1 MTSSSP
7 TISTLG
13 QLRAAGYRCRSV
25 KQELRENTMQA
36 VRGGGGGGGG
46 LEFIPGVLGYG
57 ETVLPQVAAAL
68 LSRHDLLLLGL
79 RGQAKTRILRGLT
92 GLLDE
97 WTPAVDDP
105 SVELP
110 EDPLAPVTRAGREA
124 VAKLGDQAPVRWLHR
139 SRRYHEKL
147 ATPDVTIADLVGE
160 IDIVKHAR
168 GRELSDEATMHFGL
182 VPRANRGIFAVN
194 ELPDLPPRI
203 QVGLFNVLQERDVQ
217 IRGYDVRLVLDLFM
231 CFTANPED
239 YTNRGRIVTP
249 LKDRIGSVVRTHY
262 PADVAEAMRI
272 TRENAFVRREGTRG
286 QGLGTRVE
294 DSRGGGAGPASG
306 AWRMAEA
313 PRGPGVV
320 VPEVIHQIVE
330 ETIRQARVSGQ
341 VNQSS
346 GVSVR
351 ASIAALENVAS
362 GAELRGLRTGE
373 KSVAA
378 RVADLAMMLPA
389 CRGKIELMLGDE
401 AADDSGRSVEDRL
414 IEALMGEAVK
424 RVLTRH
430 LPLAKLE
437 SILNVFAGGVR
448 LELDESTSAADAVAS
463 MKHIDGLLAAAKGL
477 CGALEMNAGDE
488 QMLACAGE
496 LVLEYLYVN
505 KRLSKTRGGYGR

>member
-1 MTSSSP
+1 MTQGVFPS
-7 TISTLG
+7 ISTVGELK
-13 QLRAAGYRCRSV
+13 RAGYRSRSV
-25 KQELRENTMQA
+25 KQELRENAARA
-36 VRGGGGGGGG
+36 VRGGSGAPA
-46 LEFIPGVLGYG
+46 LVPGVRGYD

-97 WTPAVDDP
+97 WTPVLDAP
-105 SVELP
+105 GVELP
-110 EDPLAPVTRAGREA
+110 EDPFAPITRAGREA
-124 VAKLGDQAPVRWLHR
+124 VAARGDSAPVRWLHR

-168 GRELSDEATMHFGL
+168 GRELADEATMHFGL

-194 ELPDLPPRI
+194 ELPDLAPRI

-217 IRGYDVRLVLDLFM
+217 IRGYDVRLELDLFM
-231 CFTANPED
+231 CFSANPED

-262 PADVAEAMRI
+262 PADVGEAMRI
-272 TRENAFVRREGTRG
+272 TRENAFVQRG
-286 QGLGTRVE
+286 P
-294 DSRGGGAGPASG
+294 DGAGDQAPGAGEEASKHPPG
-306 AWRMAEA
+306 PWRMPEPVAG
-313 PRGPGVV
+313 PRVI

-330 ETIRQARVSGQ
+330 ETVRQARTSGQ
-341 VNQSS
+341 VNQAS

-373 KSVAA
+373 GVVGA
-378 RVADLAMMLPA
+378 RVADLAMVLPA

-401 AADDSGRSVEDRL
+401 SADDSGRSVEDRL
-414 IEALMGEAVK
+414 IEALVGEATK
-424 RVLTRH
+424 RVLARH
-430 LPLAKLE
+430 LPMARLE
-437 SILNVFAGGVR
+437 SIVEGFAGGVR
-448 LELDESTSAADAVAS
+448 LELDEWTPASEAVAS
-463 MKHIDGLLAAAKGL
+463 MRHIDGLIAAAKGL
-477 CGALEMNAGDE
+477 CGALAMDAADE

-496 LVLEYLYVN
+496 LVLEYLYVS

>member
-1 MTSSSP
+1 MSTP
-7 TISTLG
+7 EITTLG
-13 QLRAAGYRCRSV
+13 QLRDSGYRARTV
-25 KQELRENTMQA
+25 KQELRENVIRA
-36 VRGGGGGGGG
+36 VRSSPQG
-46 LEFIPGVLGYG
+46 LDLIPGILGYSD
-57 ETVLPQVAAAL
+57 TVLPQVVAAL

-79 RGQAKTRILRGLT
+79 RGQAKTRILRALT

-97 WTPAVDDP
+97 WTPVIDDP
-105 SVELP
+105 AVELP
-110 EDPLAPVTRAGREA
+110 EDPLNPVTRAGRDV
-124 VAKLGDQAPVRWLHR
+124 VARLRERTPVRWMHR

-168 GRELSDEATMHFGL
+168 GRELADEATMHFGL

-194 ELPDLPPRI
+194 ELPDLPLRI

-217 IRGYDVRLVLDLFM
+217 IRGYDVRLELDLFM
-231 CFTANPED
+231 AFSANPED

-262 PADVAEAMRI
+262 PSDVREAMRI
-272 TRENAFVRREGTRG
+272 TRENAFVDRG
-286 QGLGTRVE
+286 KGEWAMGN
-294 DSRGGGAGPASG
+294 GGARSGSGLAAADAPWGVPAPVDGP
-306 AWRMAEA
+306 R
-313 PRGPGVV
+313 VI

-341 VNQSS
+341 VNQAS

-362 GAELRGLRTGE
+362 AAELRGLRTGE
-373 KSVAA
+373 SVVGA
-378 RVADLAMMLPA
+378 RVADLGMVLPA
-389 CRGKIELMLGDE
+389 CRGKIELMMGDE

-424 RVLTRH
+424 RVLARH

-437 SILNVFAGGVR
+437 SVVGAFAGGVR
-448 LELDESTSAADAVAS
+448 LELDEWTPGAEAVAS
-463 MKHIDGLLAAAKGL
+463 MRHIDGLLAAAKGL
-477 CGALEMNAGDE
+477 CGPLSMDAADE

-505 KRLSKTRGGYGR
+505 KRLSKVRGGYGG

>member
-1 MTSSSP
+1 MTNGVSP
-7 TISTLG
+7 GISTLG
-13 QLRAAGYRCRSV
+13 QLRAAGYRSRSV
-25 KQELRENTMQA
+25 KQELRENVMRA
-36 VRGGGGGGGG
+36 VGGVRGKAE
-46 LEFIPGVLGYG
+46 LLPGVLGY
-57 ETVLPQVAAAL
+57 EQTVLPQVVCAL

-97 WTPAVDDP
+97 WTPVIDDG

-110 EDPLAPVTRAGREA
+110 EDPLAPVTRAGREV
-124 VAKLGDQAPVRWLHR
+124 VAKMGDHTPVRWLHR

-168 GRELSDEATMHFGL
+168 GRELADEATMHFGL

-217 IRGYDVRLVLDLFM
+217 IRGYDVRLDLDLFM
-231 CFTANPED
+231 CFSANPED

-272 TRENAFVRREGTRG
+272 TRENAFVARGTRD
-286 QGLGTRVE
+286 QGLGTRGE
-294 DSRGGGAGPASG
+294 AGRKSSGGGGVGWRIAEPVVGPSVA
-306 AWRMAEA
+306 
-313 PRGPGVV
+313 

-330 ETIRQARVSGQ
+330 ETVRQARVSGQ
-341 VNQSS
+341 VNQAS

-362 GAELRGLRTGE
+362 SGELRGLRTGE
-373 KSVAA
+373 GVVAA
-378 RVADLAMMLPA
+378 RVADLAMVLPA

-414 IEALMGEAVK
+414 IEALMGESVK

-437 SILNVFAGGVR
+437 PVIAAFTGGVR
-448 LELDESTSAADAVAS
+448 LELDETTSAADALAS
-463 MKHIDGLLAAAKGL
+463 MRHIDGLIDGAKGL
-477 CGALEMNAGDE
+477 CRSLEMDAADE
-488 QMLACAGE
+488 QVLACAGE